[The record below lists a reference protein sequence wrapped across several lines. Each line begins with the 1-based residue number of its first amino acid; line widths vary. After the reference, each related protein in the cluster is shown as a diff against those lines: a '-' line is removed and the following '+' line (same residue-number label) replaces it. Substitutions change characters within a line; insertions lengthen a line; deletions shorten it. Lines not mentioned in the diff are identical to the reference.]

1 MIQHAMCLSSE
12 HGVEIT
18 GRLIIDTPMGHTH
31 TAYQVNVA
39 PEIPNVAAFGA
50 YEQYAD
56 FSDFGASISPNY
68 YTSGDTSTGT
78 PLPIASHPAESPER
92 CHVTSKSTHFV
103 NTLDFET
110 VGNGILEVTCILR
123 SHVSSKVLTPS
134 PRLIL
139 RLGKWDFRGVYDN
152 WNEAKAQVHRFSDNL
167 YKSFASKE
175 EAIQAFDNFVA
186 NQMGSSL
193 NAGALSCSSQTTN
206 TTRTTSNS
214 DEAKDILS
222 CVQDELARVK
232 LPDAQGDDG
241 DRQPSDDNL
250 IYVPT
255 MFSIPSEIGLDKL
268 SGCRALLIDV
278 VEFCS
283 HPGSL
288 IFFIYDTPTDN
299 DEVEVI
305 YENSAMH
312 FNNFDPNYK
321 QSYDALE
328 HLLEYSVHVPTMN
341 YLVLLNLERFTCYF

>member
-1 MIQHAMCLSSE
+1 MLKEISYMAGRCLGE
-12 HGVEIT
+12 LHVYVTLE
-18 GRLIIDTPMGHTH
+18 
-31 TAYQVNVA
+31 VNVA

-56 FSDFGASISPNY
+56 FSDFGASIGPNY
-68 YTSGDTSTGT
+68 YTSGDTSAGT
-78 PLPIASHPAESPER
+78 PLPTASHPAKSPE
-92 CHVTSKSTHFV
+92 STE
-103 NTLDFET
+103 LEPEE
-110 VGNGILEVTCILR
+110 IL
-123 SHVSSKVLTPS
+123 SQSSK
-134 PRLIL
+134 
-139 RLGKWDFRGVYDN
+139 GVYDN

-175 EAIQAFDNFVA
+175 KAIQAFDNFVA

-193 NAGALSCSSQTTN
+193 NAGASSCSSQTTN
-206 TTRTTSNS
+206 TARTTSNS
-214 DEAKDILS
+214 DE
-222 CVQDELARVK
+222 VK

-241 DRQPSDDNL
+241 NRQPSDDK
-250 IYVPT
+250 
-255 MFSIPSEIGLDKL
+255 IGLDEL

-305 YENSAMH
+305 YGNLVVH
-312 FNNFDPNYK
+312 FNNSDPNYN

-341 YLVLLNLERFTCYF
+341 YLVFFNCQPGRIYTLILDFCELERISGNLFNYYITDSVFVNEDM